1 MLAHPGSG
9 GGASGR
15 HAATGGG
22 GPKPGTRTRWMAAPS
37 GARIV
42 RSSVATR
49 ATIPAAAGPR
59 SGLHSTPPT
68 RLLKPPGG
76 RLTRRSP
83 FPRLPSAAASRAC
96 TQTDAGDHRARRHH
110 HPFVGPASLL
120 DLVRLG
126 SAALDVR
133 RERVVARFARRQL
146 LDELGRVL
154 DRRAGAHARVRG
166 QRVPPS
172 RAHSCGGRAAVMSAG
187 ADPASAYGRGAITS
201 APNVGITRRMR
212 RLRHGRASSSRC
224 AAASAASR
232 VATPRGAGASRR
244 RAGRRARA
252 RRGLAIARV
261 RPAGQPW
268 PAPACPVGSRS
279 ACAAL
284 GCGRESRVSSQPR
297 GRRRGS

>member
-133 RERVVARFARRQL
+133 RERVVADLPDVSCSTSWAASSIAEQAPMPACGDSVCRRAAL
-146 LDELGRVL
+146 TPAGDELRSCRPAL
-154 DRRAGAHARVRG
+154 TRHLLTGAER
-166 QRVPPS
+166 S
-172 RAHSCGGRAAVMSAG
+172 
-187 ADPASAYGRGAITS
+187 
-201 APNVGITRRMR
+201 R
-212 RLRHGRASSSRC
+212 RLRMSGSRGGCGACGMAARA
-224 AAASAASR
+224 A
-232 VATPRGAGASRR
+232 RGAPRPVRLLGWRL
-244 RAGRRARA
+244 
-252 RRGLAIARV
+252 LAA
-261 RPAGQPW
+261 
-268 PAPACPVGSRS
+268 PAPLVGELGGELAHDVAWRS
-279 ACAAL
+279 LEFVQPGSL
-284 GCGRESRVSSQPR
+284 GPR
-297 GRRRGS
+297 RLVP